1 LPANLRK
8 RELYWNAAYLE
19 GIANQSTEDMIDI
32 DEAKF
37 KLKTQNR
44 KRGKVIRER
53 RVNAW
58 GKYKRGG
65 REQTT
70 SWPFPGVDSRQTPF
84 SFHKLYSEGGTDM
97 QHFYGFMVEL
107 IDYLDTNFPGRGFCF
122 TMDSLNIHNHKHPMV
137 LYLIYNSG
145 HRVVFRAPYW
155 SCDGPIEYVFNTIQ
169 THLQMQYNAV
179 HL

>member
-1 LPANLRK
+1 
-8 RELYWNAAYLE
+8 
-19 GIANQSTEDMIDI
+19 MIDI

-37 KLKTQNR
+37 KLETQNR

-58 GKYKRGG
+58 GKYKRGEEG
-65 REQTT
+65 TNLIMAI
-70 SWPFPGVDSRQTPF
+70 SGSRQTPF

-97 QHFYGFMVEL
+97 QRFYGFMVEL

-122 TMDSLNIHNHKHPMV
+122 TMDNLNIHKHPMV

-179 HL
+179 ASTAALENELNCIIGGLGSFKPYFLHVNFPDN